1 MAAQSL
7 GAADRARVL
16 GVMYVAREVYGEKGG
31 WRLRGY
37 LAAVTRGVKILG
49 RKGGVV
55 IGLHKYVV
63 DRVVGLKGEVM
74 DGVKETVVVEERC
87 VLQPEEFES
96 HEKRWPDGKTTA
108 SSRSRTV
115 RAPTGRMCASS
126 RVDWCFA
133 NSRWQ
138 CLVLVLEQEE
148 AE

>member
-1 MAAQSL
+1 MAVRYL

-16 GVMYVAREVYGEKGG
+16 GVMNVAREVYGGEGG

-37 LAAVTRGVKILG
+37 LATVTRGVKILG

-63 DRVVGLKGEVM
+63 DRVVGLEGELM
-74 DGVKETVVVEERC
+74 DGMREPVVVEERC

-96 HEKRWPDGKTTA
+96 DEKRWPDGKTTA
-108 SSRSRTV
+108 SGRSRTV
-115 RAPTGRMCASS
+115 SALRRRMCACFG
-126 RVDWCFA
+126 VGWCFA

-138 CLVLVLEQEE
+138 CLVLVLERKEVE
-148 AE
+148 